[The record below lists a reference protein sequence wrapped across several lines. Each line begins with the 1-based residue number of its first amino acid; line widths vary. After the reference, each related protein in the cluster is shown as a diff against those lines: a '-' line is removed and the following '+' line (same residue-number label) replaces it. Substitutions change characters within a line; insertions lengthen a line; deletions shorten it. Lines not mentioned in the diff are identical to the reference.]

1 MKTIKPILSLDME
14 IEARPSKAHT
24 LRALFLAAL
33 AKGRSI
39 IWNPLLAEDQ
49 LQAIQ
54 ALKKLGV
61 RIQVKNKEIIV
72 DGVGGKFIA
81 QDEVLFIGN
90 SGVCAR
96 FLTVLASLADK
107 NIILSGT
114 ERMETG
120 RPIQDLLDA
129 LKPLGIKADSI
140 NGDGCL
146 PILVQCTGIQG
157 GTTTLKGD
165 KSSQY
170 FSAILL
176 GAPFAENEI
185 KIVTQGKLVSK
196 PYLNI
201 TIDLMKQFG
210 VEVINRDFKE
220 FIIAP
225 GQEFHGKDLTI
236 EGDFSSAAF
245 FFAAAAITGGRVK
258 VTGLNPE
265 SAQGDK
271 VFVDFLEQMGCQVNK
286 GKDWIEVVGKP
297 LTGIKVDMG
306 DFPDI
311 VTPLAV
317 VAAFAKGKSEFFNI
331 AHLKFKECNRLE
343 APVKELQKMGIDA
356 KCTEDRIIVQG
367 GKPRGAVIETNGDH
381 RMVMSFAIAGLKV
394 PGIKIKNPEN
404 VNKSFPE
411 FFEVLEEVI
420 NGN

>member
-1 MKTIKPILSLDME
+1 
-14 IEARPSKAHT
+14 
-24 LRALFLAAL
+24 
-33 AKGRSI
+33 
-39 IWNPLLAEDQ
+39 
-49 LQAIQ
+49 
-54 ALKKLGV
+54 
-61 RIQVKNKEIIV
+61 
-72 DGVGGKFIA
+72 
-81 QDEVLFIGN
+81 
-90 SGVCAR
+90 CAR